1 MRVDGYN
8 QISQIYSTKKTVKKQ
23 DIKKTDSKDQVLISS
38 SGRDYQIAKRA
49 VASSPDIREDR
60 VNTIKTQ
67 IKEGTYS
74 VDNES
79 FAEKLLKK
87 YEERFRG

>member
-49 VASSPDIREDR
+49 VASSVIPPI
-60 VNTIKTQ
+60 
-67 IKEGTYS
+67 
-74 VDNES
+74 S
-79 FAEKLLKK
+79 FFLSIFALVPTHS
-87 YEERFRG
+87 